1 MLQPGFERS
10 GHLAVNLR
18 DGGHTKR
25 VSVHQLVMLAFIGPP
40 PPGMEVCHR
49 DNNPRNNRLEN
60 LRYDTHMNNMIDVA
74 IAGNR
79 GRQKLRVEDVLEIR
93 ERLGR
98 GETGASLAREF
109 QVTPAAISAIR
120 QGRNFAWLQSENWR
134 KEE

>member
-1 MLQPGFERS
+1 
-10 GHLAVNLR
+10 
-18 DGGHTKR
+18 
-25 VSVHQLVMLAFIGPP
+25 MLAFIGPP